1 VNLNRPG
8 NFLSLRTLMCDRST
22 SRRNF
27 FPPLEGYPTQN
38 TLAKL
43 TDVRIG
49 YAYQASDGTLATAH
63 KLQDFRNQEMSSPT
77 AWMGREMLGDRVV
90 GKLDCG
96 SGKTARAVVDDCP
109 SASSLPAASLPPAI
123 SKLHCHSLLGTLQLD
138 LHISTRTVRNKP
150 WGWRSGAAGPPT
162 CSSRDLDLCEMR
174 QTQRKRSII
183 VQRKLVR

>member
-1 VNLNRPG
+1 
-8 NFLSLRTLMCDRST
+8 MCDRST
-22 SRRNF
+22 SRRSF

-49 YAYQASDGTLATAH
+49 YPYQASDGTLATAH

-90 GKLDCG
+90 GKL
-96 SGKTARAVVDDCP
+96 TVARGRRRGQSWMIVLA
-109 SASSLPAASLPPAI
+109 LPAFQQLPCPQPFPSFTVI
-123 SKLHCHSLLGTLQLD
+123 HYLVHSLLGTLQLD

>member
-1 VNLNRPG
+1 
-8 NFLSLRTLMCDRST
+8 MCDRST
-22 SRRNF
+22 SRRSF

-49 YAYQASDGTLATAH
+49 YPYQASDGTLATAH

-123 SKLHCHSLLGTLQLD
+123 SKLHCHSLLGSFTTWYAATGSTHFHSDRQEQAMGLAIGGCWATHLQL
-138 LHISTRTVRNKP
+138 
-150 WGWRSGAAGPPT
+150 SGFGF
-162 CSSRDLDLCEMR
+162 
-174 QTQRKRSII
+174 
-183 VQRKLVR
+183 V